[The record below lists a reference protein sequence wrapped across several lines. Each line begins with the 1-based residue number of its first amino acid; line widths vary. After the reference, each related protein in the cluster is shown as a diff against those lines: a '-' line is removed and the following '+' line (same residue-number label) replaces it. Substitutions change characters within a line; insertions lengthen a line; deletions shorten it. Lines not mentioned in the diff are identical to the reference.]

1 MRTRKH
7 RGEEIIVLGDV
18 NVDIIARVSSWPTA
32 GGECLAKRVELH
44 CGGVGANCALA
55 LRRWAISARLVA
67 CVGSDDL
74 GGTLLKTL
82 AKSGVVVK
90 FIQRTTKAMT
100 GLLYINVT
108 PDGQRTFF
116 GSRGANCLVRPQPT
130 AAAALKGAM
139 TACLMGYSFLDPAP
153 EAAARQILRAVH
165 ARGGWVSLDV
175 GMEPSHKI
183 PKKILRMAQQV
194 DLLFVSS
201 EEAAALTGTR
211 DPRKSFARLRK
222 AGAGDI
228 VMKLGKRGCLVL
240 DDGDVRLVPPF
251 HVRVV
256 DSTGAG
262 DAFTAAFLHARL
274 RGWPVA
280 EAALAANAAG
290 AAAAS
295 VVGAGQNAPSLR
307 EITRLLRTQRL
318 RGPWD
323 AVRLRVLRRL
333 NTTFSARS
341 GAGR

>member
-18 NVDIIARVSSWPTA
+18 NADIIARVSSWPKP
-32 GGECLAKRVELH
+32 GGECLAERVELH

-55 LRRWAISARLVA
+55 LHRWGISARLVA
-67 CVGSDDL
+67 CVGGDDL

-82 AKSGVVVK
+82 AKNGVGVK

-130 AAAALKGAM
+130 AALKGAM
-139 TACLMGYSFLDPAP
+139 AACLMGYSFLDPAP

-165 ARGGWVSLDV
+165 VRGGWVSLDV

-183 PKKILRMAQQV
+183 PKKILRTAQHV

-201 EEAAALTGTR
+201 EEAAALTGKR

-222 AGAGDI
+222 AGARDI

-274 RGWPVA
+274 RGWPVS

-307 EITRLLRTQRL
+307 EITRLLRMQRL
-318 RGPWD
+318 RRPWD
-323 AVRLRVLRRL
+323 AVRLRVLLRL
-333 NTTFSARS
+333 NTTLSARS
-341 GAGR
+341 DEDR